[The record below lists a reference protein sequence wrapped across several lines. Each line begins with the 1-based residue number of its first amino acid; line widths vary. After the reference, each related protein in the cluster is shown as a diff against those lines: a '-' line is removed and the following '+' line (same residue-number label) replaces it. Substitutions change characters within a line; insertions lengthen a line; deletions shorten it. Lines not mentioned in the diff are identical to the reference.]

1 MKGYIQISTATEKRE
16 DAERIAETLVQKRLA
31 ACVQIIGTVSS
42 TYWWKGKVE
51 KAEEWLCLIKS
62 EKSLYKELEK
72 TIKEIHTYETPE
84 ITAVPVVAG
93 SKEYFEW
100 LDQELKK
107 AQ

>member
-1 MKGYIQISTATEKRE
+1 MKGYIQISTATKKRE
-16 DAERIAETLVQKRLA
+16 DAERIAETLAQKRLA
-31 ACVQIIGTVSS
+31 AYVQIIGTVPS
-42 TYWWKGKVE
+42 TYWWKDKVE

-93 SKEYFEW
+93 SKEYFKW

-107 AQ
+107 EP